1 MTFKERAKELV
12 AKMTLPEKLSQMRY
26 DAPAIPRLGIPGYNW
41 WNECLHGV
49 ARSGSA
55 TVFPQAIAMAASFD
69 SELMERIGDAV
80 STEGR
85 AKFNEYRKFGDTGI
99 YQGINF
105 FAPNINIFRDPR
117 WGRGHETYG
126 EDPCLTGRMAAGFVK
141 GLQGHG
147 KYRKADATL
156 KHFAVH
162 SGPENLRHGFDV
174 NPSERDLRETYLWAF
189 RYCIKHCDPSCVM
202 GAYNRVYGEPCCGSP
217 FLLEKTLRGE
227 FGFDG
232 YVVSDCGAVCDFN
245 ENHRVT
251 ANAAESAALAV
262 NSGCDLNCGSAY
274 QWLKTSVAL
283 GLLPEEK
290 VTRAV
295 ERLFEARIR
304 LGMFDSD
311 CEYDS
316 ITYDVVE
323 CPEHLALSRKAAADS
338 IVLLKNDGILPLDPK
353 CKIAVIGPN
362 ADDRSVLT
370 ANYAGTPSE
379 YVTVLEGIREAAG
392 GRVCSSKGC
401 HSFLMPGPG
410 QFDENITR
418 DAIITAA
425 GADVVVMVMGLNP
438 SMEGEQ
444 GDARN
449 SGLDGDRSDIE
460 LPQSQK
466 CLFEEIMKLGKPVV
480 FVNISGSAVALG
492 EQDKRCAAVVQCFY
506 PGAQGGRALADV
518 LFGKVSPSGRLP
530 VTFYA
535 SSADLPPFED
545 YSMENRT
552 YRYFTGTPVYP
563 FGHGL
568 TYSEIREEWLDADR
582 VVLENV
588 GKTDTAYS
596 VLRFENR
603 PERRLVGF
611 RKVFLKAGEKL
622 TVDVPDD
629 TAD

>member
-49 ARSGSA
+49 ARSGRA

-69 SELMERIGDAV
+69 DELMETVADVIA
-80 STEGR
+80 TEGR
-85 AKFNEYRKFGDTGI
+85 AKYNEYRKAGDTAR

-126 EDPCLTGRMAAGFVK
+126 EDPTLTAKLGTAFVN
-141 GLQGHG
+141 GLQGKG

-156 KHFAVH
+156 KHYAVH
-162 SGPENLRHGFDV
+162 SGPEDLRHTFDV
-174 NPSERDLRETYLWAF
+174 APSERDLNETYLWAF
-189 RYCIKHCDPSCVM
+189 RYCIKHSDPSCVM

-217 FLLEKTLRGE
+217 FLLEEKLRKE
-227 FGFDG
+227 FGFSG
-232 YVVSDCGAVCDFN
+232 YVVSDCGAICDFN
-245 ENHRVT
+245 ENHKVT

-262 NSGCDLNCGSAY
+262 NSGCDLNCGNAY

-283 GLLPEEK
+283 GLLSEET

-304 LGMFDSD
+304 LGQFDDD

-316 ITYDVVE
+316 IPYSVIE
-323 CPEHLALSRKAAADS
+323 CPEHVALSRKVAQDS
-338 IVLLKNDGILPLDPK
+338 VVLLKNDGILPLDPK
-353 CKIAVIGPN
+353 TNIAVIGPN
-362 ADDRSVLT
+362 ADERSVLL
-370 ANYAGTPSE
+370 ANYAGTPTE
-379 YVTVLEGIREAAG
+379 YVTVLEGIREAAQG
-392 GRVCSSKGC
+392 KVGYAPGC
-401 HSFLMPGPG
+401 HSYKIQGADFDATTMP
-410 QFDENITR
+410 
-418 DAIITAA
+418 DAVIAA
-425 GADVVVMVMGLNP
+425 KAADVVVLVMGLNP

-444 GDARN
+444 GDAFNN
-449 SGLDGDRSDIE
+449 SADGDKLSIE
-460 LPQSQK
+460 LPESQK
-466 CLFEEIMKLGKPVV
+466 ALYREIIALGKPVV
-480 FVNISGSAVALG
+480 FVNISGSAVVLAD
-492 EQDKRCAAVVQCFY
+492 QDKACNAVVQCFY

-518 LFGKVSPSGRLP
+518 LYGKVSPSGRLP

-535 SSADLPPFED
+535 SDDDLPPFED

-552 YRYFTGTPVYP
+552 NRYFKGTPTYA

-568 TYSEIREEWLDADR
+568 TYSEVTETWVDEETVTLS
-582 VVLENV
+582 NV
-588 GKTDTAYS
+588 GNTDTAYS
-596 VLRFENR
+596 VLRYKIT
-603 PERRLVGF
+603 PEEKQLLGF
-611 RKVFLKAGEKL
+611 KKTFLKAGQSVTLKVE
-622 TVDVPDD
+622 DV
-629 TAD
+629 TKF